1 MLFMI
6 GEVCATLGAASGLA
20 LLLICSGA
28 FFATKLRFP
37 GFASAAPAEWLGLSL
52 LCGLACL
59 PVLLDLGGRFGVRAM
74 VALALVF
81 AAAGVPAVV
90 ATGRELKS
98 MRIGALLGLAA
109 WALGVAALIVDMPLA
124 DGLAHS
130 LLVVDYVK
138 HASTTWAIAASAT
151 PPYNPTFYEPGGHAS
166 YYYFFYTLT
175 AVVALV
181 LEPLGVAARHVAYAG
196 PIVMGPALL
205 ALAYA
210 TWKRSGADEAV
221 GAKGH
226 APVALLVALLF
237 ATGLDLIPTA
247 LLVWLRGDWT
257 LSPEEWNDQVTS
269 WLLSV
274 LWAPHHIAALC
285 AAMVGFMALAR
296 DSEDGRAPVGRRRIL
311 LAALSFASLAGLS
324 VYVAIGGALTATIWT
339 IVLAARKRIGDALRN
354 TAAGAVALALAAPWA
369 ATVLQRAAPGEPR
382 PVALAIRAF
391 PITDV
396 LIQGEPLRSIV
407 RLVMMP
413 IGYGVEFGIFGFG
426 AFLFWRTAG
435 RRGIARDLG
444 LILVIA
450 AGVSFLVGSFVK
462 STILLNDLGWRIMLF
477 AQLATLVW
485 TVAVARAGAFS
496 HGAPRRAAIV
506 CLALAYAADV
516 YAIVQL
522 RLNPVMPQHGAS
534 LRDEVAAWRWLDSAL
549 PRIAVVQENP
559 IKTRAYDYGLYGRF
573 PEAVSDRHNGYLFG
587 APHAAVERRLSDI
600 GPIFVDRSL
609 GVDAMRAIAGR
620 FGISAIVTASGD
632 PVFDDPSAWPARA
645 KPDFANAHV
654 RIFLLS
660 DGAARR

>member
-6 GEVCATLGAASGLA
+6 GEVCATLGAASCLA

-37 GFASAAPAEWLGLSL
+37 GFAAAPPAEWLGLSL
-52 LCGLACL
+52 ICGLACL
-59 PVLLDLGGRFGVRAM
+59 PVLLDLGGRLGVRAM
-74 VALALVF
+74 VAVALAV
-81 AAAGVPAVV
+81 AAAGVPAVI
-90 ATGRELKS
+90 AKGRELETI
-98 MRIGALLGLAA
+98 RIGPLLGLAA
-109 WALGVAALIVDMPLA
+109 WALGVVAIIVDMPVA

-175 AVVALV
+175 AVVALI
-181 LEPLGVAARHVAYAG
+181 LEPLGIAARHVAYAG
-196 PIVMGPALL
+196 PIVIGPALL

-221 GAKGH
+221 GAKGR
-226 APVALLVALLF
+226 ATVTLLAALLF

-247 LLVWLRGDWT
+247 LLVWLRGDWA

-274 LWAPHHIAALC
+274 LWAPHHVAALC
-285 AAMVGFMALAR
+285 AAMVGFMALAG
-296 DSEDGRAPVGRRRIL
+296 DPADGRASVGSRRIL
-311 LAALSFASLAGLS
+311 LAGLSFASLAGLS
-324 VYVAIGGALTATIWT
+324 VYVAMGGALTAAIWT
-339 IVLAARKRIGDALRN
+339 VFLAARRRIGEARRN
-354 TAAGAVALALAAPWA
+354 AAAGLLALALAAPWA
-369 ATVLQRAAPGEPR
+369 ATVLQRAATGEPR
-382 PVALAIRAF
+382 PIALAIRAF

-396 LIQGEPLRSIV
+396 LIQDEPLRSIV

-413 IGYGVEFGIFGFG
+413 IGYAVEFGVFGLG
-426 AFLFWRTAG
+426 AVLFWRMAG
-435 RRGIARDLG
+435 RRGMARDLG

-450 AGVSFLVGSFVK
+450 ACVSFLIGSFVR

-485 TVAVARAGAFS
+485 TAAAVRAGAFS
-496 HGAPRRAAIV
+496 RGAPRRAAIV
-506 CLALAYAADV
+506 CLTLAYAVDV
-516 YAIVQL
+516 YALMQL
-522 RLNPVMPQHGAS
+522 RLNPVMAPHSAS
-534 LRDEVAAWRWLDSAL
+534 LPDEIAAWRWLDSTL
-549 PRIAVVQENP
+549 PRIAVVQEDP

-587 APHAAVERRLSDI
+587 APHAAVERRLADI

-609 GVDAMRAIAGR
+609 GVDAVRAIAVR
-620 FGISAIVTASGD
+620 YGISAIVTASGD
-632 PVFDDPSAWPARA
+632 PVFDDPSAWPART

-660 DGAARR
+660 YGAARR